1 MPCSPSD
8 NTLNPT
14 VVPGIPIPGFGLPFS
29 PIQIPLPDFDLPT
42 DLLEDLLDLLE
53 KAKALFPGGLLKP
66 NLDLGTKSI
75 LDAIAKILNMLAPFL
90 AFYNFIMALLNM
102 IVCIIEILCAIPN
115 TFAVALKLK
124 KLFTECLPPFLN
136 LFPFLALIAMIIA
149 LLLLI
154 LALIEYIIRT
164 IIAIIEA
171 IIRNLLILANGLTLQ
186 DAESTLAAAQKI
198 ASLMCF
204 IKNLLSILVAI
215 AAILAI
221 IQALAQFTGGAICDD
236 NDPDGCCAPDICPP
250 FVKNSITGNNV
261 PIGKLIYT
269 KQIGID
275 TATIFSSIPGFPS
288 SLFANLPPVREERW
302 QLADIDPS
310 PQFPIISIVTPING
324 NIFWPDP
331 LEFASD
337 TQAKK
342 APYTVDMR
350 FQFDPIVFNPSDGYG
365 SRFFKISDAIVVRR
379 PYLGVFTYNNSID
392 PAINTGTLNIEGG
405 LVFEDDDTPYMI
417 DGYQATLNTFIHQD
431 ASVASAPPS
440 TDDSIVFTNVDFTW
454 KPNHG
459 ALASYG
465 LITVGCMPEVN
476 IEKATQNAI
485 IAAEGTANVN
495 TKLPQAPA
503 GRVVPSTGVLP
514 NVLGAQQCVTDALT
528 IFSRDV
534 SNAGAATFQAAMET
548 CLGDL
553 RDQTVAV
560 ICNAIIAAV
569 SQFKSTMILDTDVQF
584 TTRPIKLSVELRDG
598 AGTLLSGDL
607 PADCIGGLEDRLKG
621 EVTFGEVSGFIYDGT
636 QFFNA
641 LITSKEAGL
650 GEVTVS
656 FDNKIFNT
664 IIVGTTDVPSSIE
677 ENILSYQFIDGT
689 VESPVRRDATDVAKE
704 GE

>member
-14 VVPGIPIPGFGLPFS
+14 VSPGIPIPGFGLPFS

-42 DLLEDLLDLLE
+42 DLLEDLLALLE
-53 KAKALFPGGLLKP
+53 RAKALFPGGLLKP

-75 LDAIAKILNMLAPFL
+75 LDAIAKMLNMLAPFL

-102 IVCIIEILCAIPN
+102 IICIIEVLCAIPN
-115 TFAVALKLK
+115 PFAVASKLK
-124 KLFTECLPPFLN
+124 KLFTECLPPFLA

-171 IIRNLLILANGLTLQ
+171 IIKNLTILADGLTLQ

-198 ASLMCF
+198 ASLLCF
-204 IKNLLSILVAI
+204 IQNLLAILVAI

-221 IQALAQFTGGAICDD
+221 IQALSLFAGGAICDD
-236 NDPDGCCAPDICPP
+236 NDPDGCCAPDICPA
-250 FVKNSITGNNV
+250 FIKNNDDGIQV
-261 PIGKLIYT
+261 PLGQMVYT
-269 KQIGID
+269 RQIGTD
-275 TATIFSSIPGFPS
+275 VASIL
-288 SLFANLPPVREERW
+288 SLPANIAALFNLPPVREERW
-302 QLADIDPS
+302 QLISQS
-310 PQFPIISIVTPING
+310 PNALYPISSIITPILG

-331 LEFASD
+331 LVFAAD
-337 TQAKK
+337 TQPKK

-350 FQFDPIVFNPSDGYG
+350 VRLNPITFIPTDGYG
-365 SRFFKISDAIVVRR
+365 ERFFRITDCIVVRK
-379 PYLGVFTYNNSID
+379 PYLGLLTFNNGVNLS
-392 PAINTGTLNIEGG
+392 NLSGTLNVEGG
-405 LVFEDDDTPYMI
+405 LVFEDDGTPYMVN
-417 DGYQATLNTFIHQD
+417 GVQATLNTFIHQAD
-431 ASVASAPPS
+431 SQASSPPVV
-440 TDDSIVFTNVDFTW
+440 DDSITFNSVDFTW
-454 KPNHG
+454 KPNHPT
-459 ALASYG
+459 LAGYS
-465 LITVGCMPEVN
+465 LTTVGCIPEVN

-485 IAAEGTANVN
+485 AAAEGLANVA

-503 GRVVPSTGVLP
+503 GKVVPSTGILP
-514 NVLGAQQCVTDALT
+514 NVLGAQQCVTDALA
-528 IFSRDV
+528 IFRKDV
-534 SNAGAATFQAAMET
+534 SNVGAATFQAAMET

-553 RDQTVAV
+553 RDQTSAV

-569 SQFKSTMILDTDVQF
+569 SQFKSTMVLDTDVQF

-607 PADCIGGLEDRLKG
+607 PTDCIGNLEDKLKG
-621 EVTFGEVSGFIYDGT
+621 EVTFGKVSSFIYDGS
-636 QFFNA
+636 QFFDA

-656 FDNKIFNT
+656 FDNKIFN
-664 IIVGTTDVPSSIE
+664 IVIVGTVDVPSSIE
-677 ENILSYQFIDGT
+677 ENILDYQFIDGT
-689 VESPVRRDATDVAKE
+689 VESPVRRDATDVARE